1 MRADIKFEG
10 EPLTSF
16 SLISS
21 DELRKII
28 LAAPT
33 NSSDFDPLST
43 KLLKPCLD
51 HVLPSITDIV
61 NKSLTE
67 QCVPSS
73 YKQTMQLFLIMFD
86 FGYFV

>member
-1 MRADIKFEG
+1 MKADIEFEG

-16 SLISS
+16 SPISS

-33 NSSDFDPLST
+33 KSSELDPLST

-51 HVLPSITDIV
+51 RIDMIFQLIV
-61 NKSLTE
+61 NN
-67 QCVPSS
+67 
-73 YKQTMQLFLIMFD
+73 LFQYL
-86 FGYFV
+86 